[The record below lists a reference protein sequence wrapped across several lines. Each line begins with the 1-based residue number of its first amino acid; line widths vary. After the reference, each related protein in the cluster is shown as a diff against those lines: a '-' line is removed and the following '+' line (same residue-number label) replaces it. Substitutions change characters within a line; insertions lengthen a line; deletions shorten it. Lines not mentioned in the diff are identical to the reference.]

1 MPALRVQIPQVVGIV
16 IAPCYGIP
24 CRDYHKIATLCAER
38 KVFICEDNCEAFG
51 ASMRASED
59 SDTLV
64 PVGSCGSMS
73 VISVRSEK
81 MVGVGE
87 GGAVMSRDGTL
98 VNEARWWC
106 ARAPTRGVGLWR
118 VYEHDAIGQNYR
130 LPEMLAAVGFRSM
143 NPSSVPSTR
152 FQNADNF
159 L

>member
-1 MPALRVQIPQVVGIV
+1 MDCELDTFGLSFDAVKACLDHDAKVVGIV

-87 GGAVMSRDGTL
+87 GGAVMSRDGSL
-98 VNEARWWC
+98 VNQAPPRSSQHEQT
-106 ARAPTRGVGLWR
+106 RAVIVAGGHPGVPA
-118 VYEHDAIGQNYR
+118 E
-130 LPEMLAAVGFRSM
+130 F
-143 NPSSVPSTR
+143 
-152 FQNADNF
+152 
-159 L
+159 